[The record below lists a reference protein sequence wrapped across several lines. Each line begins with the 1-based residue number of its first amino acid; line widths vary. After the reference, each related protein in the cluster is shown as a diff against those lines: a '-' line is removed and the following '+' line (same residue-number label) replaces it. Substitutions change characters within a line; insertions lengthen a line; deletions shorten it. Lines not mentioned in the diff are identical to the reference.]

1 MASLDEKKNIQI
13 FQSSFGN
20 KKFVADDVET
30 FRIGK
35 KNGVVKIDTLVASTD
50 MLPHMK
56 LSDVARKSVVAS
68 VSDFASKGV
77 RPSYCIIS
85 VSLPKNFSKSKINQ
99 LASGFRIASK
109 EFGFRILGGDT
120 NKAND
125 LVISVALFGS
135 SNRITSRKGA
145 KEGDV
150 VVVSGPFGLSASAL
164 KIFLE
169 GKKATHGFRRRAEKS
184 ATHPL
189 PRLSFGIDAA
199 PLFSASMDSSDGLS
213 TCLVELAKQS
223 NKRFIITKLPVA
235 SGVKEFASANRLDLF
250 DLVLNGG
257 EEYEIVATAPLRNFQ
272 KLTKIAKRHKIDLIK
287 IGTVQKGS
295 GVFLHDGESQMR
307 IMDRGWSHKF
317 QTSHEKTTHLAK
329 NVF

>member
-1 MASLDEKKNIQI
+1 MTSLDESQIIQI
-13 FQSSFGN
+13 FQSSFGR

-35 KNGVVKIDTLVASTD
+35 KIGVIKIDTLVASTD
-50 MLPHMK
+50 VLPHMK
-56 LSDVARKSVVAS
+56 LSDIARKSVVAS

-77 RPSYCIIS
+77 RPLYGIIS

-99 LASGFRIASK
+99 LAKGFSAASK
-109 EFGFRILGGDT
+109 EFGFKILGGDT

-135 SNRITSRKGA
+135 SKRITPRKGA
-145 KEGDV
+145 QQGDI

-169 GKKATHGFRRRAEKS
+169 GKKATREFRKRTEKS
-184 ATHPL
+184 IMHPL
-189 PRLSFGIDAA
+189 PRLSFGIDAS
-199 PLFSASMDSSDGLS
+199 PLLSASMDSSDGLS
-213 TCLVELAKQS
+213 TCFVELARQS
-223 NKRFIITKLPVA
+223 NKRFVITKLPVA
-235 SGVKEFASANRLDLF
+235 SGVKEFALANKLDIF

-257 EEYEIVATAPLRNFQ
+257 EEYEIVATVPLRNFQ
-272 KLTKIAKRHKIDLIK
+272 KLTKIAKRHKINLIK
-287 IGTVQKGS
+287 IGTVQKGH
-295 GVFLHDGESQMR
+295 GVFLHYGESKIM

-317 QTSHEKTTHLAK
+317 
-329 NVF
+329 